1 MCNDLQLVLGCKRST
16 HLHVE
21 IETKTRSTH
30 RDLRQVQLFQPSCNK
45 MQRGIYLSCVNY
57 VIRKVSLRQQHPLM
71 MEPERSV
78 LPLTKCIKS
87 ARCHSECIFFFFPHI
102 QLQKG
107 FNFRLLLRHFE
118 ADWGDKLFKLLCHS
132 FALLLFV
139 SLCCCCCAEAK
150 ESLSDYFSSLKCCLF
165 SRSNTPEN

>member
-87 ARCHSECIFFFFPHI
+87 ARCHSECIFFFSPTYSYRRALI
-102 QLQKG
+102 SGSSCVTL
-107 FNFRLLLRHFE
+107 
-118 ADWGDKLFKLLCHS
+118 KLTGAINYLS
-132 FALLLFV
+132 FFVTLLLFCFLSHFV
-139 SLCCCCCAEAK
+139 VVVVQRPKNLCQIT
-150 ESLSDYFSSLKCCLF
+150 F
-165 SRSNTPEN
+165 PH